1 MKISKFMGG
10 NLGRNTSQN
19 GTRFGSVIIV
29 SFFIFIVKM
38 VNAHLFKYT
47 LQFFTKKLE
56 SKEKVIKKKN
66 GDACD
71 TGLCI
76 NMHQDPQTWIAF
88 TEWKHNETL
97 DDIYLNDYYSKN
109 DIQ

>member
-1 MKISKFMGG
+1 MKISKFMRGT
-10 NLGRNTSQN
+10 LGRNTSQN

-71 TGLCI
+71 AGLYI
-76 NMHQDPQTWIAF
+76 SIRMLQQHSF
-88 TEWKHNETL
+88 
-97 DDIYLNDYYSKN
+97 LNL
-109 DIQ
+109 